1 MRAIPRRR
9 PWSVH
14 MFRLTAHLQ
23 AACVCLLAVAG
34 GCAAQRPLAEV
45 PSLKPEATEA
55 GVSTVGFRQSP
66 DSPTVVPA
74 PSETIPPGTP
84 TQVRKRAATW
94 FPRVGTMGR
103 SVNRP
108 EALPIDLP
116 TALRLANADNL
127 QVALA
132 REQIRQ
138 ALAGVEKAKAL
149 WLPSIRG
156 GANYNRHD
164 GSIQAV
170 PGNQFNTSRGL
181 FYTGL
186 GAFGQSVAS
195 PAVPG
200 VYMNFHLADAIF
212 QPLAARQFTGAQR
225 SAAAAASND
234 ALLDVSL
241 SYLELLRAHQD
252 LAIASEIRE
261 DAQRIADVTADY
273 ARTGQGLQADADR
286 LQAELAVRRND
297 VLRSEEARS
306 VASARL
312 AQLLHIDPTVRLD
325 PVEPTVVPIDLVP
338 EDIELRELVAQGLS
352 RRPELAE
359 SRSLVGEAVQRL
371 RRERFAPLIPSV
383 LVGGSYGAMSSGI
396 NGNLAAGAGRLDVD
410 AVAYWEMRNLGL
422 GEAAARHHAQSAVRQ
437 ARVRQLAAMDLVSR
451 EITEAYAQSD
461 ARRRQIAI
469 GREGVEAA
477 ANSYRS
483 SLERILDARG
493 LPLEALQSIQALAQA
508 RREYLRTLVD
518 YDSAQF
524 TLYRAIGAPAGGA
537 WQTKSSSPATT
548 GLARLAPVER

>member
-1 MRAIPRRR
+1 LPA
-9 PWSVH
+9 
-14 MFRLTAHLQ
+14 
-23 AACVCLLAVAG
+23 
-34 GCAAQRPLAEV
+34 
-45 PSLKPEATEA
+45 
-55 GVSTVGFRQSP
+55 
-66 DSPTVVPA
+66 VVPA
-74 PSETIPPGTP
+74 QYERLPPGTP
-84 TQVRKRAATW
+84 TRARTPSATS
-94 FPRVGTMGR
+94 FPRVASAGR
-103 SVNRP
+103 GANRP
-108 EALPIDLP
+108 ETLPIDLP

-138 ALAGVEKAKAL
+138 ALAHVEQTRAL

-170 PGNQFNTSRGL
+170 PGNQFNTSRGA
-181 FYTGL
+181 FYSGL
-186 GAFGQSVAS
+186 GAGGYGVAS
-195 PAVPG
+195 PMIPG
-200 VYMNFHLADAIF
+200 VYANFHLTDAIF
-212 QPLAARQFTGAQR
+212 QPLASRQF
-225 SAAAAASND
+225 AAGRRRAATAATND
-234 ALLDVSL
+234 ALLEVSL
-241 SYLELLRAHQD
+241 AYLELLRANQD
-252 LAIASEIRE
+252 LAIALRIRD
-261 DAQRIADVTADY
+261 DAQRIAEVTADY

-286 LQAELAVRRND
+286 LRAELAIRRND

-338 EDIELRELVAQGLS
+338 EQIELRELVAQGLS

-359 SRSLVGEAVQRL
+359 CRFLVGEAVQLL

-422 GEAAARHHAQSAVRQ
+422 GEAAARHGAQSAVRQ
-437 ARVRQLAAMDLVSR
+437 ARLRQLAAMDLVSR
-451 EITEAYAQSD
+451 EITEAHAQSE
-461 ARRRQIAI
+461 ARRLRIAI

-477 ANSYRS
+477 ANTYRS
-483 SLERILDARG
+483 SLDRILDARG

-508 RREYLRTLVD
+508 RREYLRTLID
-518 YDSAQF
+518 YDAAQF
-524 TLYRAIGAPAGGA
+524 TLYRAIGAPAGDSRQPASSRGP
-537 WQTKSSSPATT
+537 QMGSSSSPTNSAIR
-548 GLARLAPVER
+548 GR